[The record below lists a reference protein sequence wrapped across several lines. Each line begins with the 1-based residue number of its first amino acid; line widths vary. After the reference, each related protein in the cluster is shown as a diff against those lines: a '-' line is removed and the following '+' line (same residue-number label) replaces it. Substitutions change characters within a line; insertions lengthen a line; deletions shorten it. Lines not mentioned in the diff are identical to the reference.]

1 MTDNKVHRIGLD
13 VGSTT
18 AKIVMLAEDG
28 QLEYAQYERHQ
39 ANPQAVVKLFLEKM
53 SEILK
58 GDEFTFSVTGSVG
71 LGMAERCG
79 LNFVQE
85 VVAATEFTKKLHP
98 DVTTIIDIGGEDA
111 KIVYLSNGVVTDLRM
126 NGNCAGGTGAFIDQM
141 ALCLGVEVSEMDA
154 LAKNAKIIYP
164 IASRCGV
171 FSKTDIQ
178 NLIAR
183 NATKEDIAASIFRAV
198 AVQTASAL
206 SHGCQVRPTVM
217 MCGGP
222 LTFLPSLRKA
232 IADYFQLDIDKDI
245 LKLEHANYVPAWG
258 TAISYDDSKRY
269 TVESLT
275 KLLSE
280 SEVERDSRGIEK
292 KKYNYTVQMP
302 PVFKDEADYAAWKQ
316 QKSES
321 DIKFG
326 SLKELNG
333 PAYLGIDS
341 GSTTTKIVLTDS
353 EGKILFR
360 HYAHNGGNPVEA
372 VAIGLNKLKEQAEAE
387 NVKVQIAAGC
397 STGYGED
404 LIKAAFSLNYGMIE
418 TMAHY
423 VAAQN
428 ICPNVS
434 FILDIGG
441 QDMKAIYVEN
451 GILTRMEINEA
462 CSSGCGSFIET
473 FAQTLGCEITQFVQE
488 ACKSQTPCDLGTR
501 CTVFM
506 NSKVKQVLREGY
518 SLSDISAG
526 LAYSVVKNCLFK
538 VLKIK
543 NYDELGGNI
552 VLQGGTMRNDAIV
565 KAFENLTS
573 RTVYRNNIP
582 ELMGAYGCALYAN
595 EQMSK
600 GGELVVRPLEDIMQA
615 ANYELDSLQCKG
627 CENQCQITRYK
638 FQTGQKFF
646 SGNKCEKIFTNGAN
660 AKYKGV
666 NMSDYKYQSLFD
678 TAENAVAMPKLRIGI
693 PQVLNMFEEYPFW
706 KSLFEEC
713 GFEVVLSSTSTYQ
726 NYEKGV
732 HSVMSD
738 NICFPAKLVH
748 SHIYELDTMNVD
760 RIFFPRVVY
769 ERVEDENAYNS
780 FNCPIIIGYPDV
792 VDSAIE
798 VKTPVDSPI
807 IAFKNNELLLKQ
819 LEAYLKTLGIKKDT
833 AKRALS
839 KAIRDWDAWG
849 EGLRA
854 KNTEIYNTAKKEG
867 RMTILLA
874 GRPYHTDPLVQHNIA
889 DMIAKMGVDVITEEI
904 ARGGAVKLNSESPEA
919 FHIRQWSYVN
929 RILNSAQWVA
939 EQDQNIHFVE
949 MTSFGCGPD
958 AFLTD
963 EVRSILGRHGK
974 SLTLLKIDDVN
985 NIGSLKLRVR
995 SLIESLKYDTDKH
1008 SKVEIKPFVKPQSF
1022 VEGDKERYTILAPFF
1037 TEYMSPLLPAAFE
1050 AIGYNLV
1057 ALPMGDAESNEL
1069 GLKYSNNEV
1078 CYPAT
1083 IIVGDFIKALQSGKY
1098 DLNKT
1103 AVTITQLGQC
1113 RATNYPALIK
1123 KALQDAG
1130 MSQVPV
1136 ISLAGL
1142 DKTENP
1148 GFALDFKVAGP
1159 IVLNSLLYGDWI
1171 SIMYHAIAVRE
1182 IHKGDA
1188 KRLREKYL
1196 DLAKPYIVAQK
1207 SKQLIKL
1214 LETAAEE
1221 FNAIEVDDK
1230 VYPKAGIAGEIF
1242 LKFNPFSH
1250 KHVSDW
1256 LMDHGVEVC
1265 PPTFHNFFLKF
1276 LVNVEFNRKNKITN
1290 PKLPA
1295 WSMDLIYK
1303 LIYKRVHKFEKAASK
1318 FKFFE
1323 PEPDIRTIAKWAEE
1337 VLCLSV
1343 QSGEGWLLPAETIQ
1357 YIKQGCNNVV
1367 SLQPFGCIA
1376 NHIAARGIEKK
1387 IKTLYPQ
1394 LNMLALDFDGGVSEA
1409 NIANRLLLFISNMK

>member
-1 MTDNKVHRIGLD
+1 MANQKVHRIGLD

-18 AKIVMLAEDG
+18 AKIVMLAENG

-39 ANPQAVVKLFLEKM
+39 ANPQAVVRIFLEKM

-58 GDEFTFSVTGSVG
+58 DDEFTFSVTGSVG

-79 LNFVQE
+79 LHFVQE

-111 KIVYLSNGVVTDLRM
+111 KIVYLSGGQVTDLRM

-141 ALCLGVEVSEMDA
+141 ALCLGVEVSEMDN

-245 LKLEHANYVPAWG
+245 LHLEHANYVPAWG
-258 TAISYDDSKRY
+258 TAITFDDSKRY
-269 TVESLT
+269 TVGSLKTLLYESD
-275 KLLSE
+275 
-280 SEVERDSRGIEK
+280 VERDSRGIEK

-302 PVFKDEADYAAWKQ
+302 PVFKDAQDYADWQKK
-316 QKSES
+316 KSES

-326 SLKELNG
+326 TLKDLNG
-333 PAYLGIDS
+333 RPAYLGIDS
-341 GSTTTKIVLTDS
+341 GSTTTKIVLTDPD
-353 EGKILFR
+353 GKILFR

-372 VAIGLNKLKEQAEAE
+372 VSVGLNKLKAQAEQE
-387 NVKVQIAAGC
+387 GVDVKIAAGC

-473 FAQTLGCEITQFVQE
+473 FAQTLGCEITEFVQE

-565 KAFENLTS
+565 KAFENLTQ
-573 RTVYRNNIP
+573 RNVYRNNIP
-582 ELMGAYGCALYAN
+582 ELMGAYGCALYAA
-595 EQMSK
+595 EQVGK
-600 GGELVVRPLEDIMQA
+600 AQVDARPLDTIMQA

-638 FQTGQKFF
+638 FQTGQKFY

-660 AKYKGV
+660 ALYKGI
-666 NMSDYKYQSLFD
+666 NMSDYKYRSLFKSEL
-678 TAENAVAMPKLRIGI
+678 AHISEPKLKIGI
-693 PQVLNMFEEYPFW
+693 PQVLNMFEEFPFW

-713 GFEVVLSSTSTYQ
+713 GIQVVLSPTSTYHD
-726 NYEKGV
+726 YEKGV

-748 SHIYELDTMNVD
+748 SHIYELAQMKVD

-769 ERVEDENAYNS
+769 ERVEDENSYNS

-798 VKTPVDSPI
+798 VDVPIDSPI
-807 IAFKNNELLLKQ
+807 VAFKNNELMLKQ
-819 LEAYLKTLGIKKDT
+819 IVAYLKTLGVKKST
-833 AKRALS
+833 AKAAVM

-854 KNTEIYNTAKKEG
+854 KNTEVYNKAEKEG

-889 DMIAKMGVDVITEEI
+889 DMIAKM
-904 ARGGAVKLNSESPEA
+904 
-919 FHIRQWSYVN
+919 
-929 RILNSAQWVA
+929 
-939 EQDQNIHFVE
+939 
-949 MTSFGCGPD
+949 
-958 AFLTD
+958 
-963 EVRSILGRHGK
+963 
-974 SLTLLKIDDVN
+974 
-985 NIGSLKLRVR
+985 
-995 SLIESLKYDTDKH
+995 
-1008 SKVEIKPFVKPQSF
+1008 
-1022 VEGDKERYTILAPFF
+1022 
-1037 TEYMSPLLPAAFE
+1037 
-1050 AIGYNLV
+1050 
-1057 ALPMGDAESNEL
+1057 
-1069 GLKYSNNEV
+1069 
-1078 CYPAT
+1078 
-1083 IIVGDFIKALQSGKY
+1083 
-1098 DLNKT
+1098 
-1103 AVTITQLGQC
+1103 
-1113 RATNYPALIK
+1113 
-1123 KALQDAG
+1123 
-1130 MSQVPV
+1130 
-1136 ISLAGL
+1136 
-1142 DKTENP
+1142 
-1148 GFALDFKVAGP
+1148 
-1159 IVLNSLLYGDWI
+1159 
-1171 SIMYHAIAVRE
+1171 
-1182 IHKGDA
+1182 
-1188 KRLREKYL
+1188 
-1196 DLAKPYIVAQK
+1196 
-1207 SKQLIKL
+1207 
-1214 LETAAEE
+1214 
-1221 FNAIEVDDK
+1221 
-1230 VYPKAGIAGEIF
+1230 
-1242 LKFNPFSH
+1242 
-1250 KHVSDW
+1250 
-1256 LMDHGVEVC
+1256 
-1265 PPTFHNFFLKF
+1265 
-1276 LVNVEFNRKNKITN
+1276 
-1290 PKLPA
+1290 
-1295 WSMDLIYK
+1295 
-1303 LIYKRVHKFEKAASK
+1303 
-1318 FKFFE
+1318 
-1323 PEPDIRTIAKWAEE
+1323 
-1337 VLCLSV
+1337 
-1343 QSGEGWLLPAETIQ
+1343 
-1357 YIKQGCNNVV
+1357 
-1367 SLQPFGCIA
+1367 
-1376 NHIAARGIEKK
+1376 
-1387 IKTLYPQ
+1387 
-1394 LNMLALDFDGGVSEA
+1394 
-1409 NIANRLLLFISNMK
+1409 

>member
-1 MTDNKVHRIGLD
+1 MHRIGLD

-18 AKIVMLAEDG
+18 AKIVVLAEDG

-39 ANPQAVVKLFLEKM
+39 ANPAAVIKLFLNAIKEKL
-53 SEILK
+53 SN
-58 GDEFTFSVTGSVG
+58 DEFTFSVTGSVG
-71 LGMAERCG
+71 LGLAERCK
-79 LNFVQE
+79 LHFVQE

-111 KIVYLSNGVVTDLRM
+111 KIVYLNGGQVTDLRM

-141 ALCLGVEVSEMDA
+141 ALCLGVEVSQMDQ
-154 LAKNAKIIYP
+154 LASNAKIIYP

-206 SHGCQVRPTVM
+206 SHGCEVKPVVM

-232 IADYFQLDIDKDI
+232 IANYFHLNIDSDI

-258 TAISYDDSKRY
+258 TAITYDDSKRY

-275 KLLSE
+275 KILDGT
-280 SEVERDSRGIEK
+280 VIERDARGVEK
-292 KKYNYTVQMP
+292 SKYVYTVQMP
-302 PVFKDEADYAAWKQ
+302 PVFADNDAYSSWKED
-316 QKSES
+316 KSKS
-321 DIKFG
+321 DIQFG
-326 SLKELNG
+326 SISDLNG
-333 PAYLGIDS
+333 APAYLGIDS
-341 GSTTTKIVLTDS
+341 GSTTTKIVLTDAN
-353 EGKILFR
+353 GKILFR

-372 VAIGLNKLKEQAEAE
+372 VTFGLNKLKKEADE
-387 NVKVQIAAGC
+387 LGITINIAAGC

-423 VAAQN
+423 VAAQD

-473 FAQTLGCEITQFVQE
+473 FAQTLGCEISEFVQE
-488 ACKSQTPCDLGTR
+488 ACKSLTPCDLGTR

-543 NYDELGGNI
+543 NYDELGDNI

-565 KAFENLTS
+565 KAFENLTN
-573 RTVYRNNIP
+573 RKVYRNNIP
-582 ELMGAYGCALYAN
+582 ELMGAYGCALYAQRQSTKKSV
-595 EQMSK
+595 ESRQLDS
-600 GGELVVRPLEDIMQA
+600 IMQA
-615 ANYELDSLQCKG
+615 ANYTLDSLQCKG

-638 FQTGQKFF
+638 FQTGQTFY

-660 AKYKGV
+660 AQYTGV
-666 NMSDYKYQSLFD
+666 NMSDFKYNSLFKN
-678 TAENAVAMPKLRIGI
+678 EGEKKSFSKPHVVIGI

-706 KSLFEEC
+706 KTLFEAC
-713 GFEVVLSSTSTYQ
+713 GIEIVLSSTSTYQ

-748 SHIYELDTMNVD
+748 SHIYELAKAGVD

-769 ERVEDENAYNS
+769 ERVEDQNAYNS

-792 VDSAIE
+792 VDSAID
-798 VKTPVDSPI
+798 VDVPVDSPI
-807 IAFKNNELLLKQ
+807 IAFKNNKLLLKQ
-819 LEAYLKTLGIKKDT
+819 VVDYMKTLGVKKKVAQD
-833 AKRALS
+833 ALVLAMR
-839 KAIRDWDAWG
+839 KWDKWG
-849 EGLRA
+849 ETLRA
-854 KNTEIYNTAKKEG
+854 RNTEIYNAARKEG

-874 GRPYHTDPLVQHNIA
+874 GRPYHTDPLVQHNIS

-904 ARGGAVKLNSESPEA
+904 ARGGAVHLDSETPEA

-939 EQDQNIHFVE
+939 EQDNNIHFVE

-995 SLIESLKYDTDKH
+995 SLIESLKYDDEKLI
-1008 SKVEIKPFVKPQSF
+1008 KKELKPFVKPQSF
-1022 VEGDKERYTILAPFF
+1022 EEGDKENYTILAPFF
-1037 TEYMSPLLPAAFE
+1037 TEYMSPLLPSAFK

-1148 GFALDFKVAGP
+1148 GFHLDFKIAGP

-1182 IHKGDA
+1182 KQKGEA

-1196 DLAKPYIVAQK
+1196 DRAKPYIESQH
-1207 SKQLIKL
+1207 SKQLIGL
-1214 LETAAEE
+1214 LSQAAEE
-1221 FNAIEVDDK
+1221 FNSIEVDDK

-1265 PPTFHNFFLKF
+1265 PPTFHNFFLKI
-1276 LVNVEFNRKNKITN
+1276 LVNVEFNRKNKLTD
-1290 PKLPA
+1290 PKMPA
-1295 WSMDLIYK
+1295 WMMDLIYK
-1303 LIYKRVHKFEKAASK
+1303 LIYKRVHQFEKAASR
-1318 FKFFE
+1318 FRYYE
-1323 PEPDIRTIAKWAEE
+1323 PEPDIRTISKWAEE

-1343 QSGEGWLLPAETIQ
+1343 QSGEGWLLPAETIA
-1357 YIKQGCNNVV
+1357 YMKQGCNNVV

-1387 IKTLYPQ
+1387 IKSLYPQ